1 MSNQP
6 TLDARPAHRRGRP
19 VMEDSEKK
27 RAATFRLSPKALDLI
42 AALVDDMGL
51 SQAAVIETSVR
62 DLAKKRGVKG
72 ETEASA

>member
-1 MSNQP
+1 
-6 TLDARPAHRRGRP
+6 
-19 VMEDSEKK
+19 MEDSEKK